1 VVRVRFSPGAV
12 LTLYL
17 AALIFGLG
25 IVAIQLF
32 VAGASDAGHADAG
45 DADAHPDGAQLVSG
59 SASLAHAPGLEH
71 VGHALGKPVPGPF
84 ALAHD
89 PTTQARHTG
98 FGWVR
103 ILTSFRFYM
112 FAIIAFGAVG
122 APVTLFGWAAP
133 ALTLVAALLTGVG
146 VGALAALGFRALGR
160 ETLSSSAEAGEV
172 LGQVGRV
179 LVACE
184 KGRAG
189 KVRLTV
195 RGQIIDVIATTDE
208 PRLEPGAG
216 VIVQDVHEGSVHVCA
231 APIEL
236 LPG

>member
-1 VVRVRFSPGAV
+1 VRFSAGAV

-25 IVAIQLF
+25 IVAVQLF
-32 VAGASDAGHADAG
+32 VSGASDSGEAD
-45 DADAHPDGAQLVSG
+45 DAHPDGAHLGSG
-59 SASLAHAPGLEH
+59 SASLGHAPELEH
-71 VGHALGKPVPGPF
+71 LGHGLGAAAPTPSALV
-84 ALAHD
+84 HD
-89 PTTQARHTG
+89 PAVHAG
-98 FGWVR
+98 PAGIGW
-103 ILTSFRFYM
+103 IGIFTSFRFYM
-112 FAIIAFGAVG
+112 FAAIAFGAVG
-122 APVTLFGWAAP
+122 APVTLFGWATP

-160 ETLSSSAEAGEV
+160 ETLSSNADAGEV

-216 VIVQDVHEGSVHVCA
+216 VIVQDVHDGRVHVCS

>member
-1 VVRVRFSPGAV
+1 V

-25 IVAIQLF
+25 IVAVQLF
-32 VAGASDAGHADAG
+32 VAGASDAGAAD
-45 DADAHPDGAQLVSG
+45 DAVHPDGLGSG
-59 SASLAHAPGLEH
+59 AAAHGHGLAAAHPGL
-71 VGHALGKPVPGPF
+71 GTATPAALVHDPHPGPTS
-84 ALAHD
+84 L
-89 PTTQARHTG
+89 
-98 FGWVR
+98 GWVD
-103 ILTSFRFYM
+103 IFTSFRFYM
-112 FAIIAFGAVG
+112 FAAIAFGAVG
-122 APVTLFGWAAP
+122 APVTLFGAAAP
-133 ALTLVAALLTGVG
+133 ALTFAVALLTGVL
-146 VGALAALGFRALGR
+146 VGTLAALGFRALGR
-160 ETLSSSAEAGEV
+160 ETLSSGAGASEV

-184 KGRAG
+184 QGRAG